1 MPTDFIE
8 RARALDAAATAGP
21 WGVEGSLFGP
31 EDVRIGQA
39 LGLSWRR
46 NLEWI
51 AAARSML
58 PAAVEA
64 LVRVRELHRPVH
76 PVFNWQTGLRYE
88 DPCETCWGKAGV
100 HECGCWSD
108 EDTEYECRG
117 CAAPRAGRRH
127 TPVLWPCN
135 TYKATEVEA

>member
-1 MPTDFIE
+1 MTDFID
-8 RARALDAAATAGP
+8 RARAKASSAQEHIGRLSTKEDRWTMSVPPRDDDSDILLTQVAQDA
-21 WGVEGSLFGP
+21 E
-31 EDVRIGQA
+31 
-39 LGLSWRR
+39 
-46 NLEWI
+46 
-51 AAARSML
+51 
-58 PAAVEA
+58 AAVEA
-64 LVRVRELHRPVH
+64 LARVRELHRPVH

-127 TPVLWPCN
+127 TPVLWPCD
-135 TYKATEVEA
+135 TYKATEVES